1 MAIQRWDPLRD
12 LVQLQKKMNS
22 MFEEA
27 LSRTVGPDGAGSL
40 GSTGWKPPLDLFEE
54 AERYVLRADLPGIR
68 AGDVQIQV
76 EDGTLTLR
84 GERKLDAAVSREAF
98 LRVERPYGPF
108 SVQVA
113 LPPSVDQGGIR
124 AAHRNGVIEVVLPK
138 KRESR
143 PSRIEVKEG

>member
-1 MAIQRWDPLRD
+1 
-12 LVQLQKKMNS
+12 

-27 LSRTVGPDGAGSL
+27 LSRTVGPEGGSPL
-40 GSTGWKPPLDLFEE
+40 GSTGWKPPLDLFAES
-54 AERYVLRADLPGIR
+54 ERYVLRADLPGIG
-68 AGDVQIQV
+68 AADVQIQI

-84 GERKLDAAVSREAF
+84 GERKLDASVSREAF

-124 AAHRNGVIEVVLPK
+124 AAHRNGVIEIVLPK
-138 KRESR
+138 KKESVA
-143 PSRIEVKEG
+143 SRIEVKEG